1 MKKLIIIAGI
11 SLVANFLTAQQ
22 GQPVFASNPFPKSI
36 TVSGSAE
43 LEIIP
48 DEIYV
53 NIELKEYQKKGDA
66 KKDIESIKSEFLQSC
81 RNAGIPDSS
90 ISIASYNGFNTYY
103 WFRKKKKDPN
113 LNAGITYQVK
123 FKNSDLMDRLVEKL
137 DDDATQSF
145 LIVSTSHSKI
155 IEYRKQLKI
164 QAVKAAK
171 EKGSYLAEAI
181 GEKIGETITIHEPA
195 ENQFNPYTNMYEH
208 ARWAVSNAYY
218 NKALDTDNV
227 SPKIQEVDF
236 KKMKLR
242 FEVEVVFALK

>member
-1 MKKLIIIAGI
+1 MKQVIIIVSIIFFATA
-11 SLVANFLTAQQ
+11 VNAQQ
-22 GQPVFASNPFPKSI
+22 AQAFMANNPFPKTV

-43 LEIIP
+43 MEIIP

-53 NIELKEYQKKGDA
+53 NIELKEYQKKGET
-66 KKDIESIKSEFLQSC
+66 KKDLETIKSEFLQSC
-81 RNAGIPDSS
+81 KTAGIPDSA

-123 FKNSDLMDRLVEKL
+123 FKNSDLMDRLVERL

-171 EKGSYLAEAI
+171 EKGIYLAEAI

-195 ENQFNPYTNMYEH
+195 ENRFNPYANMYEN
-208 ARWAVSNAYY
+208 ARLNVASGVY
-218 NKALDTDNV
+218 NKYLDQDNV